1 MKLPIWAQ
9 ALLGTSALCANAFP
23 QDVPSLIRTY
33 KPAVVAI
40 LAFSPQKLPDE
51 AQLPTIGTHKT
62 PEGVVDAYIY
72 VAGTGF
78 FVSKD
83 GYVVTAQH
91 IVGNLPQQI
100 TILLSDEKTFLTG
113 KVVTSSVEHDFAILK
128 FETTNSPFLTFEPFR
143 SLAEGDDVIYMGHPF
158 GITPVVTNKA
168 MISWMGTS
176 DGIDA
181 FQLNGIVNSGN
192 SGGPLIDIKSGHVI
206 GIVKAKYGILT
217 PYLRMIAD
225 GKLVMGVNLGGG
237 NFDLKHFVTDVA
249 SMMENHIQMGI
260 GYAVSTEYA
269 ETQLNTLK
277 QAATSLST
285 H

>member
-9 ALLGTSALCANAFP
+9 ALLVASALCANALP

-40 LAFSPQKLPDE
+40 LAFSAQKLPDE
-51 AQLPTIGTHKT
+51 AQLPNIGTHKT
-62 PEGVVDAYIY
+62 PEGVVDAYVY

-91 IVGNLPQQI
+91 VVGNLPQPI
-100 TILLSDEKTFLTG
+100 TILLSDEKTSLIG

-128 FETTNSPFLTFEPFR
+128 FETTNSPFITFEPFR
-143 SLAEGDDVIYMGHPF
+143 SLAEGDDVMYMGHPF
-158 GITPVVTNKA
+158 GIPSVVTNKA

-176 DGIDA
+176 EGGDA
-181 FQLNGIVNSGN
+181 YQLNGIVNSGN
-192 SGGPLIDIKSGHVI
+192 SGGPLMDIKSGHVV
-206 GIVKAKYGILT
+206 GIVKAKYGTLT
-217 PYLRMIAD
+217 PYLQMIAN
-225 GKLVMGVNLGGG
+225 GKLAMGINLGGG

-249 SMMENHIQMGI
+249 SMMEIHIQMGI

-269 ETQLNTLK
+269 ETQLNSLK
-277 QAATSLST
+277 QAATSLSI